1 MGEYYKD
8 KDKNR
13 RRKIVNSVLG
23 KLIEKEF
30 GRNKY
35 KLYCSKLERKECMDI
50 FCDIYFDLNRVPD
63 EKLSDKLLHLLRTV
77 QLSVKISRIF
87 FYITIGFA
95 LALLVLILMP
105 AMMELKVLSILILT
119 AAYGFKFAEYIRNRY
134 CDRDVRLVLIYKTA
148 LFHLLSD
155 EGK

>member
-1 MGEYYKD
+1 M
-8 KDKNR
+8 
-13 RRKIVNSVLG
+13 NSVLG
-23 KLIEKEF
+23 KLIQKEF

-35 KLYCSKLERKECMDI
+35 KAYCNKLERKECMDI
-50 FCDIYFDLNRVPD
+50 FCDIYYNLNRISD
-63 EKLSDKLLHLLRTV
+63 DNLSDKLLNLLRTV

-87 FYITIGFA
+87 FHVTVGFT
-95 LALLVLILMP
+95 
-105 AMMELKVLSILILT
+105 LSILVLSLMPLVVEIKAVAIGVL
-119 AAYGFKFAEYIRNRY
+119 AAMYFYKLAEYVRNRY

>member
-1 MGEYYKD
+1 M
-8 KDKNR
+8 
-13 RRKIVNSVLG
+13 NSVLG
-23 KLIEKEF
+23 KLIQKEF

-35 KLYCSKLERKECMDI
+35 KIYCSKLEQKECMDI
-50 FCDIYFDLNRVPD
+50 FCDIYLDLNRISED
-63 EKLSDKLLHLLRTV
+63 NLSTKLLNLLNTV

-87 FYITIGFA
+87 FFITVGFIVA
-95 LALLVLILMP
+95 ILVLTMMP
-105 AMMELKVLSILILT
+105 AVFEIKILAMCLLLAMYIYKFMEYMI
-119 AAYGFKFAEYIRNRY
+119 NRY